1 MHEGTLISAAGTQLN
16 TLVQLDP
23 IYITFNPAETDV
35 PKLEA
40 RRKQGDIIAE
50 VFLTGDTEPRYK
62 GKLVFLDNVV
72 ERATGTITARAQ
84 VDNPDRALLPGQFV
98 RVRLAIGTTPNAL
111 LVPQT
116 AIGASQTG
124 QYLYTVSP
132 DNKTEQRFVTLGA
145 RYGDRVVV
153 TGPIK
158 EGDKVIVGNLQRLS
172 PNVLVQPQEQTAA
185 ATVTWVP
192 LSFEKSG
199 RWLCRAQAAA
209 LAGR

>member
-1 MHEGTLISAAGTQLN
+1 
-16 TLVQLDP
+16 
-23 IYITFNPAETDV
+23 
-35 PKLEA
+35 
-40 RRKQGDIIAE
+40 
-50 VFLTGDTEPRYK
+50 
-62 GKLVFLDNVV
+62 VV

-185 ATVTWVP
+185 AT
-192 LSFEKSG
+192 
-199 RWLCRAQAAA
+199 Q
-209 LAGR
+209 